1 MTYNKSVY
9 MGKKN
14 NVQSANIRECEYEA
28 TAKGNL
34 NKHQKS
40 VHMAK
45 NSNVKSVN
53 TRQGRKVFLLP
64 IINLCI

>member
-14 NVQSANIRECEYEA
+14 NVQSANIRECEYAA

-34 NKHQKS
+34 NKHHTS

-53 TRQGRKVFLLP
+53 TRQK
-64 IINLCI
+64 